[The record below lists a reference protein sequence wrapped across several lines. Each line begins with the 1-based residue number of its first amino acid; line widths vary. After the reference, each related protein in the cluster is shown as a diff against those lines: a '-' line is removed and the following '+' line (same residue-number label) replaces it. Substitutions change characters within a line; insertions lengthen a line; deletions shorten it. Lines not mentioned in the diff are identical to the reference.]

1 MMSQQNLE
9 CELFYFLFAEEPEE
23 PEEEEEGGE
32 VESRVL
38 LVD

>member
-1 MMSQQNLE
+1 MRSQQNLE

-23 PEEEEEGGE
+23 EEEGKEE